1 MCSMSG
7 ILRGMD
13 IQTQVKR
20 TLSQALDRV
29 QGLLKGTPFR
39 HRTAVAEA
47 VCAAFGFTD
56 ARGAPQRGTCL
67 KALRE
72 LEAAG
77 ALTLPPPARRSG
89 PKSPRRLQAPVPVPT
104 AVPAAVGEV

>member
-1 MCSMSG
+1 M
-7 ILRGMD
+7 RGMD
-13 IQTQVKR
+13 TPTEVKR
-20 TLSQALDRV
+20 
-29 QGLLKGTPFR
+29 TPFR

-56 ARGAPQRGTCL
+56 ARGAPQRGTCR

-77 ALTLPPPARRSG
+77 ALTLLPPARRSG
-89 PKSPRRLQAPVPVPT
+89 PKAPRRLGAPVPVP
-104 AVPAAVGEV
+104 AGVPAAVGDLQGLRPDLVTTAAQLQLWNAG